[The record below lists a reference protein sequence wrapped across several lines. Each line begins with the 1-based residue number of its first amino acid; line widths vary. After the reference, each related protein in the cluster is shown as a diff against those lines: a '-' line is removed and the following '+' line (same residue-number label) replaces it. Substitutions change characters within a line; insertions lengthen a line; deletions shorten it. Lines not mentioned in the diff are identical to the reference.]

1 MPQYKLAQQTR
12 ARARERAKRI
22 REVRASVLDR
32 LSRHED
38 TLAIRNAMKFGA
50 ESEAI

>member
-1 MPQYKLAQQTR
+1 MPHYKLAQQ
-12 ARARERAKRI
+12 ARERAKRI

-32 LSRHED
+32 LSRRED
-38 TLAIRNAMKFGA
+38 SLTIRNTMKFGV